1 MKSAFTPFFLLFFSC
16 AQLTAVAQRWS
27 VGLQA
32 GENLSTLT
40 GDNQNDFRL
49 GFVAGVNAS
58 HYLSKNIVLRLELN
72 LERKGAKPELNS
84 NPDIPDVNAVTD
96 YSFDYLSLP
105 LLLRYTAGKKV
116 RWVAGGGPSFNYLLR
131 ERVQFQDGGRNDTD
145 QYRRVDVDFIAG
157 LGAGVALGDKFTITL
172 EGRGLFGLRK
182 VNRTSGTAAD
192 LGRHLSWGL
201 MAGLNYYL

>member
-1 MKSAFTPFFLLFFSC
+1 MKSPSTFLWFIFLFCFS
-16 AQLTAVAQRWS
+16 VPSFSQRWS

-49 GFVAGVNAS
+49 GFVGGINAS

-72 LERKGAKPELNS
+72 IERKGAKPDLS
-84 NPDIPDVNAVTD
+84 ASPDIPDVNAVTD

-105 LLLRYTAGKKV
+105 LLLRYTTGKKV

-131 ERVQFQDGGRNDTD
+131 ERSQFIGTNQLETGEF
-145 QYRRVDVDFIAG
+145 RRVDIDAIVG
-157 LGAGVALGDKFTITL
+157 LGAGVPIGGKFTITL
-172 EGRGLFGLRK
+172 EGRGIFGLRK
-182 VNRTSGTAAD
+182 VNKATGTATD